1 MQLFL
6 KKSKQTMISNEP
18 TITAIST
25 PMGVGAIAVLRLSGK
40 EALSICEKVFRPYD
54 KGKRLSEQPAN
65 TIHHGVIVSDNNVI
79 DDVLVSIFRAPH
91 SYTGEDVVEISCHGS
106 ILIQQ
111 QILELLVRN
120 GATLAKPGE
129 FTLRAFLN
137 GKMDLSQAEAVA
149 DLIASSSEAARR
161 VAMEQMRG
169 GFSDKLK
176 LLREQLLH
184 FVSLIELELDFGEE
198 DVEFANRDDLVKLV
212 DSIMT
217 HVDQLI
223 ESFALGNV
231 IKNGIPVAIVGKT
244 NVGKSTL
251 LNRLL
256 NEERAI
262 VSEIEGTTRD
272 TIEDVIN
279 IKGTLYRFIDTAG
292 LRHTTDTIESLGI
305 ERTYKKIS
313 LAQIVI
319 VIIDSRNS
327 PEAVVEETSG
337 IINRLADNQR
347 AIILINK
354 VDLTDAEQ
362 VETVK
367 QRLSENFKGIPAIE
381 FSAKHGL
388 NMELLTHEIINASIV
403 KETEGGDVIITNT
416 RHYESLLKAQE
427 NLTRVKLGLLDN
439 LSGDFLAMDIRQVI
453 HYIGEITGEITTDE
467 VLGSIFSKFCIGK

>member
-1 MQLFL
+1 MHFFNFNT
-6 KKSKQTMISNEP
+6 KMINSES

-25 PMGVGAIAVLRLSGK
+25 PMGVGAIAVVRLSGK
-40 EALSICEKVFRPYD
+40 DAIAICEKVFKASKP
-54 KGKRLSEQPAN
+54 GKRLTLQPAY
-65 TIHHGVIVSDNNVI
+65 TIHHGVIVDGEKII
-79 DDVLVSIFRAPH
+79 DDVLVSLFKSPN
-91 SYTGEDVVEISCHGS
+91 SYTGEDLVEISCHGS

-120 GATLAKPGE
+120 GASLAKPGE

-137 GKMDLSQAEAVA
+137 GKMDLSQAEAIA

-161 VAMEQMRG
+161 IAVEQMRG
-169 GFSDKLK
+169 GFSGQLK
-176 LLREQLLH
+176 HLREQLLH

-198 DVEFANRDDLVKLV
+198 DVEFASREELLQLVESIKNQIDKLV
-212 DSIMT
+212 
-217 HVDQLI
+217 
-223 ESFALGNV
+223 ESFAHGNV

-319 VIIDSRNS
+319 VIVDSRNS
-327 PEAVVEETSG
+327 TEAVVGEIHDIVE
-337 IINRLADNQR
+337 RLKDNQK

-354 VDLTDAEQ
+354 VDLADAEQ
-362 VETVK
+362 VESIKRTLWE
-367 QRLSENFKGIPAIE
+367 RFKNIPFIE

-388 NMELLTHEIINASIV
+388 NMELLTHEIIKASIV
-403 KETEGGDVIITNT
+403 KETEGGNIIITNT

-427 NLTRVKLGLLDN
+427 NLLRVNEGLR
-439 LSGDFLAMDIRQVI
+439 SGIAEDLLATDIRQVI

-467 VLGSIFSKFCIGK
+467 VLGNIFSKFCIGK